1 MGFFVFV
8 SVILFS
14 QILQRK
20 PNKFWHNMKVKPRH
34 TLSRF
39 KMRVMYPFLFA
50 TLLAMTSC
58 DFDIPK
64 KFEMPTW
71 YLDLKIPLLQTR
83 LPMTDLVDS
92 LTIFPKDSLGFQII
106 QSGAM
111 EPTELPALPSIP
123 VGLDQSISSGEIPGV
138 SLNIPL
144 ALPDPIEQTIRV
156 DIPGFTY
163 LDTTDTK
170 VGGVTVSDYTTF
182 TFPNAETVVMDSQS
196 YNTTIVAPFNTVIE
210 GIFSALATEIEIGLS
225 SIEPPSDPPIIAS
238 IDTLI
243 IATDEINSIYRTLFR
258 NNNIPTNLQ
267 EVYSYLVTGNS
278 PPLLDSLANH
288 NKIPSLSNGQ
298 TYADTTALSG
308 KGLTNFLKIASNLSL
323 QKATTEYITI
333 PPIDSMWVDFHFLFS
348 IPGIGAIDITTNN
361 YSMSDGIEMPD
372 MSLPEMDMSESGIT
386 KMEIYRNIVKS
397 VEDGALNF
405 ENKLI
410 IENLASTF
418 PFDLKFLLDFQNFFP
433 PNSNELVRID
443 TILKAGVEINKT
455 FNLAGDTLQSIIPDN
470 NNDGWPD
477 SAFTSFDLI
486 LDITVPIQKA
496 TIPLDGTPLGEFTM
510 NMNLQQLSFSEIG
523 ANMFMEMPAD
533 ETSQEFPP
541 GFTGA
546 IPTEAEFNLIFKNQI
561 QLPIQMSMQ
570 FKGYNSLGELT
581 YVPVNIDTMGLPAT
595 SNDLDTAVTVISLNK
610 LGTTISIFNEIELYN
625 SYLLNPLEASP
636 SFSKTEVPCD
646 TCASII
652 DLLASNPVQLVIVPE
667 VKIDGRGSITANKA
681 IAGGFEVKIPFIL
694 QIAPMAFLGG
704 TATEIEPFDH
714 QTRYKIRNSLLE
726 TSLVS
731 TITNAMPFGAEVSVL
746 MSNIEFFPTDT
757 SREQLNFFRDTL
769 VSQGKLLLGDSLYI
783 LRKCSEISPDSS
795 NVYIFNVMT
804 DFSDCINGLPYLVKS
819 NGSMTDTLFSYVDT
833 LFKFTLPD
841 PESYYGANDTSGYPQ
856 GMVAIPG
863 TGIYP
868 STIDTSQIYLLTDY
882 GSHFTMPRFY
892 LPGTGNKSVFLSKD
906 DYLDISSFITF
917 TLSSSGAF
925 GSAGNELLIISPNGT
940 ETFFDDEEMNIKWV
954 AMGTSDETVDLYYST
969 STDSST
975 YRKSLDS
982 CKQTSDWQSIASDLT
997 SVTDTNSYSW
1007 PLSSL
1012 TFDDSLKIRIKAV
1025 YSNGEAC
1032 DINGYYVNIRKRAL
1046 VRSSSPFRKQKIIG
1060 VFR

>member
-1 MGFFVFV
+1 
-8 SVILFS
+8 
-14 QILQRK
+14 
-20 PNKFWHNMKVKPRH
+20 MKVKPRH

-39 KMRVMYPFLFA
+39 KMRILYPLLFA
-50 TLLAMTSC
+50 TLLGTISC

-106 QSGAM
+106 QSGSM

-138 SLNIPL
+138 SLDIPIT
-144 ALPDPIEQTIRV
+144 LPDPIEQKIHVVAYDTLAY
-156 DIPGFTY
+156 P
-163 LDTTDTK
+163 DTTDLK
-170 VGGVTVSDYTTF
+170 LLVVNPVTGDSTYTTLADF
-182 TFPNAETVVMDSQS
+182 TFISFPNENTVVMEAQY
-196 YNTTIVAPFNTVIE
+196 YNLLIVEPFNLAMGTLFE
-210 GIFSALATEIEIGLS
+210 SLALEIDLGLS

-243 IATDEINSIYRTLFR
+243 IDNDLNNNVYRTLFR

-267 EVYSYLVTGNS
+267 NIYSTLVTGNS
-278 PPLLDSLANH
+278 PPLLDSLAKH
-288 NKIPSLSNGQ
+288 NTVTSLSSGEAY
-298 TYADTTALSG
+298 TDTTNLSG
-308 KGLTNFLKIASNLSL
+308 LGLTSFLKLATNFSL
-323 QKATTEYITI
+323 APATTDFVTI
-333 PPIDSMWVDFHFLFS
+333 PPGSLWVDFHFLFK
-348 IPGIGAIDITTNN
+348 INGIGAIDITTNN
-361 YSMSDGIEMPD
+361 YSLSDGIEMPD

-433 PNSNELVRID
+433 PNTNELVRID
-443 TILKAGVEINKT
+443 TILTAGVQINKT
-455 FNLAGDTLQSIIPDN
+455 FNLAGDTLQSVIPDN

-477 SAFTSFDLI
+477 SPFTSFDLI

-581 YVPVNIDTMGLPAT
+581 YVPVNIDTMGLPST

-625 SYLLNPLEASP
+625 SYLSDPLETSP

-667 VKIDGRGSITANKA
+667 VKIDGRGSITADKA

-694 QIAPMAFLGG
+694 QIEPMAFLGG

-746 MSNIEFFPTDT
+746 MSNMEFFPTDT

-769 VSQGKLLLGDSLYI
+769 VSQGKLSLGDSLYI
-783 LRKCSEISPDSS
+783 LRKCNDISPDSS
-795 NVYIFNVMT
+795 NIYIFNIMT
-804 DFSDCINGLPYLVKS
+804 DFSDCINGLPYIVKS
-819 NGSMTDTLFSYVDT
+819 NGAVTDTIFSYVDT

-856 GMVAIPG
+856 GMVAVPG
-863 TGIYP
+863 TGVYP

-906 DYLDISSFITF
+906 DYIDISSFITF

-925 GSAGNELLIISPNGT
+925 GSASNELLIISPNGT
-940 ETFFDDEEMNIKWV
+940 ETFFDDEEMKIQWV
-954 AMGTSDETVDLYYST
+954 AMGTSEETVDLYYST

-982 CKQTSDWQSIASDLT
+982 CKQTTNWQSIASGLT

-1032 DINGYYVNIRKRAL
+1032 DINGYYVNIKKRELGRGFAI
-1046 VRSSSPFRKQKIIG
+1046 SRKQRNTG
-1060 VFR
+1060 FLR